1 MIQTFPG
8 RQSWQTW
15 KGGGIDKHLC
25 SWEHT
30 LSTIKNNVDYFINPV
45 FSKHLPRCGVSHVSW
60 APGFYCPLVC
70 SDNPG
75 KKREEDNLPKVK
87 NDLRENFPGGTV
99 GRRLPA
105 RAGTQVDAWSWKIPR
120 AEEQLSLSAT
130 ATEEWAPTACAHNKR
145 SHCSE
150 MLMYHNEE

>member
-1 MIQTFPG
+1 MW
-8 RQSWQTW
+8 S
-15 KGGGIDKHLC
+15 L
-25 SWEHT
+25 
-30 LSTIKNNVDYFINPV
+30 
-45 FSKHLPRCGVSHVSW
+45 
-60 APGFYCPLVC
+60 PGFREPLDFTVPL
-70 SDNPG
+70 SVQIIQE

-130 ATEEWAPTACAHNKR
+130 TTED
-145 SHCSE
+145 
-150 MLMYHNEE
+150 